1 MAGALW
7 GMVVGMTLSL
17 GIALVMERMLF
28 RGLLKLMLRAPAMV
42 RRNLAVAKPSL
53 QSIREAG
60 L

>member
-7 GMVVGMTLSL
+7 GIFIGMTLSL
-17 GIALVMERMLF
+17 GIGIVMERMLF

-42 RRNLAVAKPSL
+42 RRNLEVAKPSL
-53 QSIREAG
+53 KTIREAG

>member
-1 MAGALW
+1 MAGAMW
-7 GMVVGMTLSL
+7 GLFIGMTLSL
-17 GIALVMERMLF
+17 GIGLVMERILF

-53 QSIREAG
+53 QQIRDAG

>member
-7 GMVVGMTLSL
+7 GLFIGMTLSL
-17 GIALVMERMLF
+17 GMGLVMERMLF

-53 QSIREAG
+53 QSIRDAG

>member
-17 GIALVMERMLF
+17 AIGIVMERMLF
-28 RGLLKLMLRAPAMV
+28 RGLLRLMLRAPAMV
-42 RRNLAVAKPSL
+42 RRNLVVAKPSL
-53 QSIREAG
+53 QSIRDAG